1 MYLLLSDLFF
11 IWKKVLFANRTYLQ
25 IMLFLYISLIKR
37 KKMPDKYKKDKNIN
51 EEIYK
56 NLIFSTNSKS
66 GRVGFFVYLLY
77 TKADKGGNRHENC
90 YWL

>member
-1 MYLLLSDLFF
+1 MEKSVICKQNVFADNAFF
-11 IWKKVLFANRTYLQ
+11 FV
-25 IMLFLYISLIKR
+25 YIAYKT

-66 GRVGFFVYLLY
+66 GRVVFFVYLLY
-77 TKADKGGNRHENC
+77 TKANKGGNRHENC

>member
-1 MYLLLSDLFF
+1 
-11 IWKKVLFANRTYLQ
+11 
-25 IMLFLYISLIKR
+25 
-37 KKMPDKYKKDKNIN
+37 MPDKYKKDKNIN

-66 GRVGFFVYLLY
+66 GQVGFFVYLLY
-77 TKADKGGNRHENC
+77 TKANKGGNRHENC

>member
-1 MYLLLSDLFF
+1 MLAFSNDYYGFIFRVTQSVELFC
-11 IWKKVLFANRTYLQ
+11 TY
-25 IMLFLYISLIKR
+25 

-66 GRVGFFVYLLY
+66 GQVGFFVYLLY
-77 TKADKGGNRHENC
+77 TKANKGGNRHENC

>member
-1 MYLLLSDLFF
+1 MICFSFEKKSIYCKQNVFADNAFF
-11 IWKKVLFANRTYLQ
+11 V
-25 IMLFLYISLIKR
+25 YIAYKT

-77 TKADKGGNRHENC
+77 TKANKGGNRHENC

>member
-1 MYLLLSDLFF
+1 MLFF
-11 IWKKVLFANRTYLQ
+11 V
-25 IMLFLYISLIKR
+25 YIAYKT
-37 KKMPDKYKKDKNIN
+37 KKMPDKYKKNKNIN

-56 NLIFSTNSKS
+56 NLIFYTNSKS

-77 TKADKGGNRHENC
+77 TKANKGGNRHENC

>member
-1 MYLLLSDLFF
+1 MEKSVICKQNVFADNAFF
-11 IWKKVLFANRTYLQ
+11 V
-25 IMLFLYISLIKR
+25 YIAYKT

-77 TKADKGGNRHENC
+77 TKANKGGNRHENC

>member
-1 MYLLLSDLFF
+1 MEKSVICKQNVFADNAFF
-11 IWKKVLFANRTYLQ
+11 V
-25 IMLFLYISLIKR
+25 YIAYKT

-66 GRVGFFVYLLY
+66 GQVGFFVYLLY
-77 TKADKGGNRHENC
+77 TKANKGGNRHENC

>member
-1 MYLLLSDLFF
+1 
-11 IWKKVLFANRTYLQ
+11 
-25 IMLFLYISLIKR
+25 
-37 KKMPDKYKKDKNIN
+37 MPDKYKKDKNIN

-66 GRVGFFVYLLY
+66 DRVGFFVYLLY
-77 TKADKGGNRHENC
+77 TKANKGGNRHENC